1 MARRRLRDKRI
12 LLTGAS
18 SGLGR
23 SLARQ
28 LAFAGSRIVITAR
41 RGDRLD
47 SLQREIDRSGFT
59 CHTVAGDLTKTVIQQ
74 KLLETCL
81 QKLGGVDCLINNA
94 GIGAMGR
101 FETAA
106 DSRMRRIF
114 ELNFFAVTD
123 LIRLFLPALKNGND
137 PLIVNIGSLLG
148 HRAAPLKSEY
158 SASKFAIHG
167 FSDALRAELATIP
180 LGVLLVSPGTINS
193 QFFESAIE
201 DTTGKKWTRS
211 SAMQPEYVARKI
223 MAAMVRRKHE
233 LILPASGKALVWLD
247 RLCPTLA
254 NRIVARFGQ

>member
-1 MARRRLRDKRI
+1 MSRRRLRDNRI

-28 LAFAGSRIVITAR
+28 LSVAGARLVITAR
-41 RGDRLD
+41 RADRLEA
-47 SLQREIDRSGFT
+47 LQREMDRDGFV
-59 CHTVAGDLTKTVIQQ
+59 CHTVVGDLTVEDVRLE
-74 KLLETCL
+74 LLETCL
-81 QKLGGVDCLINNA
+81 QKLGGLDCLINNA

-101 FETAA
+101 FDTA
-106 DSRMRRIF
+106 SNNRIRQIF
-114 ELNFFAVTD
+114 ELNFFAMVD
-123 LIRLFLPALKNGND
+123 LIRLCLPTLKQGND
-137 PLIVNIGSLLG
+137 PLIVNIGSVLG

-167 FSDALRAELATIP
+167 FSDALRAELTTIP

-193 QFFESAIE
+193 QFFDSAIE
-201 DTTGKKWTRS
+201 DTTGKKWVRN

-223 MAAMVRRKHE
+223 IAAMVRRKHE
-233 LILPASGKALVWLD
+233 LILPTSGKALVWLD

-254 NRIVARFGQ
+254 NRIVARYGQ